1 MRNFLSRIFSKDQQT
16 LDLEMLAVM
25 NRLATYL
32 AQTVEELSKVRQKQ
46 NELTNRMQCQETSL
60 VMLESQVQHLE
71 TSLELL
77 EDRQKRAERVLLPLT
92 PLGPNGV
99 QELHLPSE
107 LRLDLS
113 EVQSLIPLEKRINIS
128 EDS

>member
-1 MRNFLSRIFSKDQQT
+1 MRNFLSRIFLKDRG
-16 LDLEMLAVM
+16 
-25 NRLATYL
+25 RLQ
-32 AQTVEELSKVRQKQ
+32 AQCLSQVQLNHQLLLSLVKVVEEMSKVRQRQ
-46 NELTNRMQCQETSL
+46 DELKTQVL
-60 VMLESQVQHLE
+60 ALEVRL
-71 TSLELL
+71 
-77 EDRQKRAERVLLPLT
+77 KRAETALLPLR